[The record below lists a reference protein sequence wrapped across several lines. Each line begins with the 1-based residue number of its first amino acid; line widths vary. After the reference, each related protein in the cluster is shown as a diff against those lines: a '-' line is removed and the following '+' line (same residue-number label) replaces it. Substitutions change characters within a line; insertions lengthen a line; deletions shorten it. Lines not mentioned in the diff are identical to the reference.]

1 MAKLV
6 DTVDARF
13 DAYLATIRRQKEK
26 EVTTMTNLQR
36 MRKELS
42 PARRKKV
49 TARAAQLIA
58 EELEELTLQEFR
70 GHKGYD
76 REEWKKQWP

>member
-70 GHKGYD
+70 GHKEYD

>member
-58 EELEELTLQEFR
+58 EELTLQEFR
-70 GHKGYD
+70 GHKEYD